1 MTGSHFMAATA
12 QHLRDTC
19 FLLLDSSGA
28 LAVCLPE
35 IFGSCLVTS
44 LQSIL
49 EAQDPSNKPFLLGR
63 FSYFFFIK
71 AMYVYYFVQYS
82 ALCHFLYGSACKLLK
97 RQDMTERASRHPR
110 IVQGRFRWAD
120 KTQYSRIQT
129 NCKYRHFVLQPRT
142 QPSPTHFLGESH
154 TIKCN
159 NLQGLLW
166 EGGSWVRMLHQGAWN
181 ISERGSVN
189 SMYFMWLHQCNTES
203 SKDLSFYAS
212 EFQLL

>member
-63 FSYFFFIK
+63 FSYFFF
-71 AMYVYYFVQYS
+71 
-82 ALCHFLYGSACKLLK
+82 LLK
-97 RQDMTERASRHPR
+97 LCMYITLYSTLLCVIFFMVLRANSLRGR
-110 IVQGRFRWAD
+110 IWLSGPA
-120 KTQYSRIQT
+120 TT
-129 NCKYRHFVLQPRT
+129 
-142 QPSPTHFLGESH
+142 LG
-154 TIKCN
+154 
-159 NLQGLLW
+159 
-166 EGGSWVRMLHQGAWN
+166 
-181 ISERGSVN
+181 
-189 SMYFMWLHQCNTES
+189 S
-203 SKDLSFYAS
+203 SKEDSGEQIRHNTPEFKLIASIDILFYSQGPNLVQPISLESLTPSNVITYKNFYEKVAH
-212 EFQLL
+212 E

>member
-1 MTGSHFMAATA
+1 MTGSHFVAATA
-12 QHLRDTC
+12 QHLRDTRL
-19 FLLLDSSGA
+19 LLLDSSGA

-63 FSYFFFIK
+63 FSFLFFFYLFK

-97 RQDMTERASRHPR
+97 RHDMTELASHHPR

-120 KTQYSRIQT
+120 KTRYSRIQT
-129 NCKYRHFVLQPRT
+129 NCKYRHFVSQSRT
-142 QPSPTHFLGESH
+142 QPSPTHFFGESH
-154 TIKCN
+154 TIKRN
-159 NLQGLLW
+159 NLQGLL
-166 EGGSWVRMLHQGAWN
+166 
-181 ISERGSVN
+181 
-189 SMYFMWLHQCNTES
+189 
-203 SKDLSFYAS
+203 
-212 EFQLL
+212 